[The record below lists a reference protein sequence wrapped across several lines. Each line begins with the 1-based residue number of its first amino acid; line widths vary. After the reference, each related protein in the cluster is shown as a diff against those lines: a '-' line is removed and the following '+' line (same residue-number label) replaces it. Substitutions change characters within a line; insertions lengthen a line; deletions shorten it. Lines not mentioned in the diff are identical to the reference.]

1 MDLKEIRDELRKL
14 SELIGG
20 WSDLESAA
28 ALEKDWALEKL
39 RAIYEVVRFGAGQA
53 VGTPDVTAAEP
64 AAVPVVEE
72 KAESVPQPA
81 VVESET
87 PHAVE
92 NMATDAPMAESAGTD
107 ELVVVDLG
115 EVLSLETE
123 DTVESAGG
131 SPTEEPVRTVAE
143 PNPVPPAV
151 EPAVG
156 SSEVVGSQEVSRPA
170 FEVFELTDETEKES
184 ESLEHA
190 APEPRN
196 IGATAAV
203 ETEAVASRV
212 PAEASGADPEF
223 LSETGPIPEESPMLE
238 ESSMPENPEPAAS
251 EQEPAAPTLF
261 GLDDKM
267 ERHRH
272 KQRVIMSLYDTAPAE
287 TEPFAAASSRPDG
300 SDAHRHAAAAGR
312 AKSAIAGA
320 DPEIVL
326 LDAYTEEPVEESRP
340 VHAADPAA
348 PTQAA
353 EYFVPDGDAG
363 PEEEPAPEMLEPQ
376 SAHIEVLQD
385 DLAVPA
391 GAVLGEVINHDVQT
405 LADTIV
411 SPGFGRYGEPIS
423 DLRQAIGINDKFS
436 MIRDLFGG
444 DSDLFE
450 TTIAAL
456 NAQPGLDDCM
466 IYIAERFAWNPDSE
480 SAKLMMEL
488 LERKF
493 A

>member
-14 SELIGG
+14 SELVGG

-53 VGTPDVTAAEP
+53 VGTPDVTVAEP

-72 KAESVPQPA
+72 KAESVSQPA
-81 VVESET
+81 VAESET
-87 PHAVE
+87 PHVVE
-92 NMATDAPMAESAGTD
+92 TQAPDASMAESAGTD

-123 DTVESAGG
+123 DTVESASG
-131 SPTEEPVRTVAE
+131 SPTEEPVRSVAE

-151 EPAVG
+151 ESSAG
-156 SSEVVGSQEVSRPA
+156 SSEVVGRQEVSRPA
-170 FEVFELTDETEKES
+170 FEVFELTDETENES

-196 IGATAAV
+196 IGAAAAV

-212 PAEASGADPEF
+212 SAVKSGADPEF
-223 LSETGPIPEESPMLE
+223 LSETGPIPEESPM
-238 ESSMPENPEPAAS
+238 PENPEPTAS

-287 TEPFAAASSRPDG
+287 TEPFAAASSRPDE

-340 VHAADPAA
+340 VRAADPAA

>member
-1 MDLKEIRDELRKL
+1 
-14 SELIGG
+14 
-20 WSDLESAA
+20 
-28 ALEKDWALEKL
+28 
-39 RAIYEVVRFGAGQA
+39 
-53 VGTPDVTAAEP
+53 
-64 AAVPVVEE
+64 
-72 KAESVPQPA
+72 
-81 VVESET
+81 
-87 PHAVE
+87 
-92 NMATDAPMAESAGTD
+92 
-107 ELVVVDLG
+107 
-115 EVLSLETE
+115 
-123 DTVESAGG
+123 
-131 SPTEEPVRTVAE
+131 
-143 PNPVPPAV
+143 
-151 EPAVG
+151 
-156 SSEVVGSQEVSRPA
+156 
-170 FEVFELTDETEKES
+170 
-184 ESLEHA
+184 
-190 APEPRN
+190 
-196 IGATAAV
+196 
-203 ETEAVASRV
+203 
-212 PAEASGADPEF
+212 
-223 LSETGPIPEESPMLE
+223 
-238 ESSMPENPEPAAS
+238 MPENPEPAAS

-340 VHAADPAA
+340 VRAADPAA

-363 PEEEPAPEMLEPQ
+363 PEEVPAPEMLEPQ

>member
-14 SELIGG
+14 SELVGG

-39 RAIYEVVRFGAGQA
+39 RAIYEVVRFGAGPT
-53 VGTPDVTAAEP
+53 VGTPNVMTAEP
-64 AAVPVVEE
+64 VAVPAVEE
-72 KAESVPQPA
+72 KAESVPQPVVA
-81 VVESET
+81 ESVTPHVVE
-87 PHAVE
+87 PQ
-92 NMATDAPMAESAGTD
+92 APDTSIEESVGAD
-107 ELVVVDLG
+107 ELEAVDLG

-123 DTVESAGG
+123 GAVESASG
-131 SPTEEPVRTVAE
+131 SPTEEPVRAVAE
-143 PNPVPPAV
+143 PNLVPPAV
-151 EPAVG
+151 EPSVE
-156 SSEVVGSQEVSRPA
+156 SSEVVGDQEVSCSA
-170 FEVFELTDETEKES
+170 FEVFELTDETENES
-184 ESLEHA
+184 ESLGNA
-190 APEPRN
+190 VSEPRN
-196 IGATAAV
+196 TGAAAAI

-212 PAEASGADPEF
+212 VVEENGAGPEP
-223 LSETGPIPEESPMLE
+223 LSETGPMSEESPM
-238 ESSMPENPEPAAS
+238 SENPEPAAS

-287 TEPFAAASSRPDG
+287 TGPFAAASSRPDG
-300 SDAHRHAAAAGR
+300 SDAPGHAAAAGR

-326 LDAYTEEPVEESRP
+326 LDAYTEEPVEEPQP
-340 VHAADPAA
+340 VRAADPAVETRTA
-348 PTQAA
+348 G
-353 EYFVPDGDAG
+353 YFVPDGDTG

-456 NAQPGLDDCM
+456 NAQPGLDECM
-466 IYIAERFAWNPDSE
+466 IYIAERFAWNSDSE